1 MPDQDGSAGEYAGT
15 HGQVLAIVHLTDG
28 ALTGPRSTSTPAAVA
43 AVHELVL
50 ICPTRLAGRV
60 LPVLRAALPRR
71 RIIGSVVSG
80 EVVAHER
87 ELVTDLLDEGTVP
100 LILTSD
106 DPEVAG
112 PADWAWLGAD
122 ASYVLPDSAG

>member
-1 MPDQDGSAGEYAGT
+1 M
-15 HGQVLAIVHLTDG
+15 LAIIHLTDT
-28 ALTGPRSTSTPAAVA
+28 ALSDPRSMATLAAVA

-71 RIIGSVVSG
+71 RVVGLLVSG

-87 ELVTDLLDEGTVP
+87 QLVADLLDEGTVP
-100 LILTSD
+100 LILTGD
-106 DPEVAG
+106 DPAG
-112 PADWAWLGAD
+112 IDLADWAWLEAD
-122 ASYVLPDSAG
+122 TSYVLPDSAG